1 MFLSINT
8 TYQSIYCKKTIML
21 EFGKEYFSNEHYFY
35 LKDRGDKFSVYYSV
49 GKTLKESKDQ
59 DSEIVFLKE
68 DLNKVKNFIKKII
81 SSGKKF
87 TKDQLKKIFNKI
99 QKKEKDVKL
108 DGELDEFVGAD
119 GSFLGSNIPMLNQ
132 RQVTKNTTD
141 QTVRMTKA
149 SQFPFIRVY
158 YGESEEEVDNLLG
171 EINMEDAFGYEETE
185 DAKSYKEASKIL
197 KKMGVEDPFERNDRL
212 ETMGFDPEYD
222 DQLEKQKENGFCK
235 DCFSKRRLSELEK
248 GKMQKMLDEILLSKK
263 NKSNDV
269 VKTKKNDEKDNDN
282 SVISKLLI
290 RNIEAI
296 KRLAEKEGVSI
307 DKLIKHLKT
316 GE

>member
-1 MFLSINT
+1 
-8 TYQSIYCKKTIML
+8 
-21 EFGKEYFSNEHYFY
+21 
-35 LKDRGDKFSVYYSV
+35 
-49 GKTLKESKDQ
+49 
-59 DSEIVFLKE
+59 
-68 DLNKVKNFIKKII
+68 
-81 SSGKKF
+81 
-87 TKDQLKKIFNKI
+87 
-99 QKKEKDVKL
+99 
-108 DGELDEFVGAD
+108 
-119 GSFLGSNIPMLNQ
+119 
-132 RQVTKNTTD
+132 
-141 QTVRMTKA
+141 MTKA

-269 VKTKKNDEKDNDN
+269 VKTKKNDEKDNDD

>member
-1 MFLSINT
+1 
-8 TYQSIYCKKTIML
+8 ML

-99 QKKEKDVKL
+99 QKKEGDVKTN
-108 DGELDEFVGAD
+108 GELDEFVGSD

-149 SQFPFIRVY
+149 SQFPYIRVY
-158 YGESEEEVDNLLG
+158 YGESEEEDDNLLS

-185 DAKSYKEASKIL
+185 DARSYKEASEIL
-197 KKMGVEDPFERNDRL
+197 KKMGVKDPFERNERL

-222 DQLEKQKENGFCK
+222 EQLDDLKKSGFCK

-248 GKMQKMLDEILLSKK
+248 RKMQKMLDEILLSKK

-269 VKTKKNDEKDNDN
+269 VKTKKNDDKDNDD
-282 SVISKLLI
+282 SVISKLLV

-296 KRLAEKEGVSI
+296 KRVAEKEGVSI

>member
-1 MFLSINT
+1 
-8 TYQSIYCKKTIML
+8 ML

-49 GKTLKESKDQ
+49 GKTLRESKDQ

-99 QKKEKDVKL
+99 QKKEGDVKT
-108 DGELDEFVGAD
+108 DGELDEFVGSD

-149 SQFPFIRVY
+149 SQFPYIRVY
-158 YGESEEEVDNLLG
+158 YGESEEEDDNLLS

-185 DAKSYKEASKIL
+185 DARSYKEASEIL
-197 KKMGVEDPFERNDRL
+197 KKMGVKDPFERNERL

-222 DQLEKQKENGFCK
+222 EQLEDLKKSGFCK

-248 GKMQKMLDEILLSKK
+248 RKMQKMLDEILLSKK

-269 VKTKKNDEKDNDN
+269 VKTKKNDDKDNDD
-282 SVISKLLI
+282 SVISKLLV

-296 KRLAEKEGVSI
+296 KRVAEKEGVSI

>member
-1 MFLSINT
+1 
-8 TYQSIYCKKTIML
+8 ML

-59 DSEIVFLKE
+59 DSEIVFIKE

-269 VKTKKNDEKDNDN
+269 VKTKKNDEKDNDD

>member
-1 MFLSINT
+1 
-8 TYQSIYCKKTIML
+8 ML

-35 LKDRGDKFSVYYSV
+35 LKDKGDKFSVYYSV

-87 TKDQLKKIFNKI
+87 TKDQLKKFFNKI
-99 QKKEKDVKL
+99 QKKEKDANS

-158 YGESEEEVDNLLG
+158 YGESEEEQENLID
-171 EINMEDAFGYEETE
+171 EIDTTSWFGGKETKY
-185 DAKSYKEASKIL
+185 AKNYKEASKII
-197 KKMGVEDPFERNDRL
+197 KNMGIKDPFNRHERL
-212 ETMGFDPEYD
+212 EDLGFDPEYD
-222 DQLEKQKENGFCK
+222 DQLEDLKKSGFCK
-235 DCFSKRRLSELEK
+235 NCFVKKRLTELEK

-269 VKTKKNDEKDNDN
+269 VKTKKNDEKDNEN

>member
-1 MFLSINT
+1 
-8 TYQSIYCKKTIML
+8 ML

-99 QKKEKDVKL
+99 QKKEGDVKT
-108 DGELDEFVGAD
+108 DGELDEFVGSD
-119 GSFLGSNIPMLNQ
+119 GSFLGSNTPMLNQ

-149 SQFPFIRVY
+149 SQFPYIRVY
-158 YGESEEEVDNLLG
+158 YGESEEEDDNLLS

-185 DAKSYKEASKIL
+185 DAKSYKEASEIL
-197 KKMGVEDPFERNDRL
+197 KKMGVKDPFERNERL

-222 DQLEKQKENGFCK
+222 EQLDDLKKSGFCK

-248 GKMQKMLDEILLSKK
+248 RKMQKMLDEILLSKK

-269 VKTKKNDEKDNDN
+269 VKTKKNDDKDNDD
-282 SVISKLLI
+282 SVISKLLV

-296 KRLAEKEGVSI
+296 KRVAEKEGVSI

>member
-1 MFLSINT
+1 
-8 TYQSIYCKKTIML
+8 ML

-248 GKMQKMLDEILLSKK
+248 RKMQKMLDEILLSKK

-269 VKTKKNDEKDNDN
+269 VKTKKNDEKDNDD
-282 SVISKLLI
+282 SIISKLLI

>member
-1 MFLSINT
+1 
-8 TYQSIYCKKTIML
+8 ML

-269 VKTKKNDEKDNDN
+269 VKTKKNDEKDNDD
-282 SVISKLLI
+282 SIISKLLI

>member
-1 MFLSINT
+1 
-8 TYQSIYCKKTIML
+8 ML

-212 ETMGFDPEYD
+212 ETMGFDPDYD

-269 VKTKKNDEKDNDN
+269 VKTKKNDEKDNDD

>member
-1 MFLSINT
+1 
-8 TYQSIYCKKTIML
+8 ML

-99 QKKEKDVKL
+99 QKKEGDVKT
-108 DGELDEFVGAD
+108 DGELDEFVGSD

-149 SQFPFIRVY
+149 SQFPYIRVY
-158 YGESEEEVDNLLG
+158 YGESEEEDDNLLS

-185 DAKSYKEASKIL
+185 DAKSYKEASEIL
-197 KKMGVEDPFERNDRL
+197 KKMGVKDPFERNERL

-222 DQLEKQKENGFCK
+222 EQLEDLKKSGFCK

-248 GKMQKMLDEILLSKK
+248 RKMQKMLDEILLSKK

-269 VKTKKNDEKDNDN
+269 VKTKKNDDKDNDD
-282 SVISKLLI
+282 SVISKLLV

-296 KRLAEKEGVSI
+296 KRVAEKEGVSI

>member
-1 MFLSINT
+1 
-8 TYQSIYCKKTIML
+8 ML

-49 GKTLKESKDQ
+49 GKTLRESKDQ

-99 QKKEKDVKL
+99 QKKEGDVKT
-108 DGELDEFVGAD
+108 DGELDEFVGSD

-149 SQFPFIRVY
+149 SQFPYIRVY
-158 YGESEEEVDNLLG
+158 YGESEEEDDNLLS

-185 DAKSYKEASKIL
+185 DAKSYKEASEIL
-197 KKMGVEDPFERNDRL
+197 KKMGVKDPFERNERL

-222 DQLEKQKENGFCK
+222 EQLEDLKKSGFCK

-248 GKMQKMLDEILLSKK
+248 RKMQKMLDEILLSKK

-269 VKTKKNDEKDNDN
+269 VKTKKNDDKDNDD
-282 SVISKLLI
+282 SVISKLLV

-296 KRLAEKEGVSI
+296 KRVAEKEGVSI

>member
-1 MFLSINT
+1 
-8 TYQSIYCKKTIML
+8 ML

-158 YGESEEEVDNLLG
+158 YGESEEEADNLLG

-269 VKTKKNDEKDNDN
+269 VKTKKNDEKDNDD

-296 KRLAEKEGVSI
+296 KRLAEKEDVSI

>member
-1 MFLSINT
+1 
-8 TYQSIYCKKTIML
+8 ML

-87 TKDQLKKIFNKI
+87 TKDQLKKFFNKI
-99 QKKEKDVKL
+99 QKKEKDANS

-158 YGESEEEVDNLLG
+158 YGESEEEQENLID
-171 EINMEDAFGYEETE
+171 EIDTTSWFGGEETKY
-185 DAKSYKEASKIL
+185 AKNYKEASKIM
-197 KKMGVEDPFERNDRL
+197 KNMGIKDPFNRHERL
-212 ETMGFDPEYD
+212 EDLGFDPEYD
-222 DQLEKQKENGFCK
+222 DQLEDLKKSGFCK
-235 DCFSKRRLSELEK
+235 NCFVKKRLTELEK

-263 NKSNDV
+263 NKSNDF
-269 VKTKKNDEKDNDN
+269 VKTKKNDEKDNDD

>member
-1 MFLSINT
+1 
-8 TYQSIYCKKTIML
+8 ML

-59 DSEIVFLKE
+59 DTEIVFLKE

-87 TKDQLKKIFNKI
+87 TKDQIKKFFNKI
-99 QKKEKDVKL
+99 QKKGDDVKT
-108 DGELDEFVGAD
+108 DGELDEFVGSD

-158 YGESEEEVDNLLG
+158 YGESEEEDDNLLS

-185 DAKSYKEASKIL
+185 DAKSYKEASEIL
-197 KKMGVEDPFERNDRL
+197 KKMGVDDPFERNERL

-222 DQLEKQKENGFCK
+222 EQLDDLKKSGFCK

-248 GKMQKMLDEILLSKK
+248 RKMQKMLDEILLTKK
-263 NKSNDV
+263 NKSNEV
-269 VKTKKNDEKDNDN
+269 VKKKKNDNKDNDD
-282 SVISKLLI
+282 SVISKLLV

-296 KRLAEKEGVSI
+296 KRVAEKEGVSI

>member
-1 MFLSINT
+1 
-8 TYQSIYCKKTIML
+8 ML

-222 DQLEKQKENGFCK
+222 DQLEDLKNSGFCK
-235 DCFSKRRLSELEK
+235 NCFVKKRLTELEK

-269 VKTKKNDEKDNDN
+269 VKTKKNDEKDNDD

>member
-1 MFLSINT
+1 
-8 TYQSIYCKKTIML
+8 ML

-87 TKDQLKKIFNKI
+87 TKDQLKKFFNKI
-99 QKKEKDVKL
+99 QKKEKDANS
-108 DGELDEFVGAD
+108 DGELDEFVGSD
-119 GSFLGSNIPMLNQ
+119 GSVLGSNIPMLNQ

-158 YGESEEEVDNLLG
+158 YGESEEEQENLID
-171 EINMEDAFGYEETE
+171 EIDTTSWFGGEETKY
-185 DAKSYKEASKIL
+185 AKNYKEASKIM
-197 KKMGVEDPFERNDRL
+197 KNMGIKDPFNRHERL
-212 ETMGFDPEYD
+212 EDLGFDPEYD
-222 DQLEKQKENGFCK
+222 DQLEDLKTSGFCK
-235 DCFSKRRLSELEK
+235 NCFVKKRLTELEK

-263 NKSNDV
+263 NKSNDF
-269 VKTKKNDEKDNDN
+269 VKTKKNDEKDNDD

>member
-1 MFLSINT
+1 
-8 TYQSIYCKKTIML
+8 ML

-222 DQLEKQKENGFCK
+222 DQLEDLKSSGFCK
-235 DCFSKRRLSELEK
+235 NCFVKKRLTELEK

-269 VKTKKNDEKDNDN
+269 VKTKKNDEKDNDD

>member
-1 MFLSINT
+1 M
-8 TYQSIYCKKTIML
+8 
-21 EFGKEYFSNEHYFY
+21 
-35 LKDRGDKFSVYYSV
+35 
-49 GKTLKESKDQ
+49 
-59 DSEIVFLKE
+59 
-68 DLNKVKNFIKKII
+68 
-81 SSGKKF
+81 
-87 TKDQLKKIFNKI
+87 
-99 QKKEKDVKL
+99 
-108 DGELDEFVGAD
+108 DEFVGSD

-149 SQFPFIRVY
+149 YQFPYIRVY
-158 YGESEEEVDNLLG
+158 YGESEEEDDNLLS

-185 DAKSYKEASKIL
+185 DAKSYKEASEIL
-197 KKMGVEDPFERNDRL
+197 KKMGVKDPFERNERL

-222 DQLEKQKENGFCK
+222 EQLEDLKKSGFCK

-248 GKMQKMLDEILLSKK
+248 RKMQKMLDEILLSKK

-269 VKTKKNDEKDNDN
+269 VKTKKNDDKDNDD
-282 SVISKLLI
+282 SVISKLLV

-296 KRLAEKEGVSI
+296 KRVAEKEGVSI

>member
-1 MFLSINT
+1 
-8 TYQSIYCKKTIML
+8 ML
-21 EFGKEYFSNEHYFY
+21 EFGVEYFSNEHYFY
-35 LKDRGDKFSVYYSV
+35 LKDRGDEFSVYYSV

-59 DSEIVFLKE
+59 DTEIVFLKE
-68 DLNKVKNFIKKII
+68 DLSKVKNFIKKII
-81 SSGKKF
+81 LSGKKF

-99 QKKEKDVKL
+99 QKKENDVKT
-108 DGELDEFVGAD
+108 DGELDEFVGSD
-119 GSFLGSNIPMLNQ
+119 GSFLGSNIPMLNH

-158 YGESEEEVDNLLG
+158 YGESEEEDDNLLS

-185 DAKSYKEASKIL
+185 DAKSYKEASEIL
-197 KKMGVEDPFERNDRL
+197 KKMGVDDPFERNVRL
-212 ETMGFDPEYD
+212 KTMGFDPEYD
-222 DQLEKQKENGFCK
+222 EQLDNLKKSGFCK
-235 DCFSKRRLSELEK
+235 NCISKKRLLELEK
-248 GKMQKMLDEILLSKK
+248 RKMQKMLDEILLTKK

-269 VKTKKNDEKDNDN
+269 VEKKKNDNKDNDD

-296 KRLAEKEGVSI
+296 KRVAEKEGVSI

>member
-1 MFLSINT
+1 
-8 TYQSIYCKKTIML
+8 ML

-35 LKDRGDKFSVYYSV
+35 LKDRGNKFSVYYSV

-87 TKDQLKKIFNKI
+87 TKDQLKKFFNKI
-99 QKKEKDVKL
+99 QKKEKDVKS

-141 QTVRMTKA
+141 QTVRMTRA

-269 VKTKKNDEKDNDN
+269 VKTKKNDEKDNDD

>member
-1 MFLSINT
+1 
-8 TYQSIYCKKTIML
+8 ML

-59 DSEIVFLKE
+59 DTEIVFLKE

-99 QKKEKDVKL
+99 QKKENDVKT
-108 DGELDEFVGAD
+108 DGELDEFVGSD

-158 YGESEEEVDNLLG
+158 YGESEEEDDNLLS

-185 DAKSYKEASKIL
+185 DAKSYKEASEIL
-197 KKMGVEDPFERNDRL
+197 KKMGVDDPFERNERL

-222 DQLEKQKENGFCK
+222 EQLDDLKKSGFCK

-248 GKMQKMLDEILLSKK
+248 RKMQKMLDEILLTKK

-269 VKTKKNDEKDNDN
+269 VKKKKNDNKDNDD

-296 KRLAEKEGVSI
+296 KKVAEKEGVSI

>member
-1 MFLSINT
+1 
-8 TYQSIYCKKTIML
+8 ML

-99 QKKEKDVKL
+99 QKKEGDVKTN
-108 DGELDEFVGAD
+108 GELDEFVGSD

-149 SQFPFIRVY
+149 SQFPYIRVY
-158 YGESEEEVDNLLG
+158 YGESEEEDDNLLS

-185 DAKSYKEASKIL
+185 DARSYKEASEIL
-197 KKMGVEDPFERNDRL
+197 KKMGVKDPFERNERL

-222 DQLEKQKENGFCK
+222 EQLEDLKKSGFCK

-269 VKTKKNDEKDNDN
+269 VKTKKNDDKDNDD
-282 SVISKLLI
+282 SVISKLLV

-296 KRLAEKEGVSI
+296 KRVAEKEGVSI